1 MRRLFLVRHGVT
13 DWNEARRLQGASDIP
28 LNDRGRDQARDAA
41 PLLARIAPV
50 QTIVASD
57 LSRAQETAHIIAAAM
72 GATVVTDDRLRE
84 RSYGAWEGLHEDVR
98 RSEHAVEHARW
109 ERGLEPRVAGYEGHD
124 AVARRAIAA
133 VDELVTAEG
142 NHMFVGHGSTFRV
155 LVCALLGMALDS
167 RAIATLGN
175 VRWAELES
183 ATADNA
189 PGHWVLREHN
199 SAGDTVYA

>member
-41 PLLARIAPV
+41 PLFARIAPV
-50 QTIVASD
+50 ETIVVSD
-57 LSRAQETAHIIAAAM
+57 LSRAQETAHIIAAEM
-72 GATVVTDDRLRE
+72 GAAVLTDDRLRE

-98 RSEHAVEHARW
+98 RSQHAEEHARW
-109 ERGLEPRVAGYEGHD
+109 EQGLEPRVDGYEGHE
-124 AVARRAIAA
+124 AVARRALAA
-133 VDELVTAEG
+133 VEDHVVADGT
-142 NHMFVGHGSTFRV
+142 HMMVGHGSTFRV

-175 VRWAELES
+175 ARWAELEN
-183 ATADNA
+183 AGADNA
-189 PGHWVLREHN
+189 PGNWVLREHN
-199 SAGDTVYA
+199 SAGDTVVP